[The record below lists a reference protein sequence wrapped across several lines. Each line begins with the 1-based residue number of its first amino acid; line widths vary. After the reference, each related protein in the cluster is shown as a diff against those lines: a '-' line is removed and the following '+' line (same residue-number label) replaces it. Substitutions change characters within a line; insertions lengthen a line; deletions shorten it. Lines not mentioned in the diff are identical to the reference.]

1 MDKRQMKKGL
11 AIVLALVMV
20 FAMTATAF
28 AANVPDTDAYYH
40 QNDNADKYVQTSDI
54 TVYVTV
60 ESNKVYGLFSS
71 SQIMESR
78 IPVALEIPEDSETAI
93 FSVTDALVALQDGSA
108 YTSYDLD
115 FLDSNSDKLEK
126 NDTYFYK
133 VKQNGTEYGP
143 TALKAFNGWMVRVN
157 DCFVLGDDNDAV
169 GGLCGKTINE
179 MYLEDGDEIHLY
191 MDNTTSVSKCVPFTK
206 LVPNYSGETL
216 QVTVQESHNYFGSS
230 SPYPWTITSYATYT
244 DLDNKTLTV
253 YDSNN
258 QQVGSLTVNDGV
270 GNSSISLTAGQKY
283 HITLE
288 NDFDLITGNLKYT
301 SAYTEFTA

>member
-1 MDKRQMKKGL
+1 MNKRKMKKGL

-28 AANVPDTDAYYH
+28 AENVTDTDAYYH
-40 QNDNADKYVQTSDI
+40 QNDDDEKYVQTSDI

-78 IPVALEIPEDSETAI
+78 IPVTLEIPEESENAV
-93 FSVTDALVALQDGSA
+93 FSVTDALVALQNESEYA
-108 YTSYDLD
+108 SYDLD
-115 FLDSNSDKLEK
+115 FLDSNSNNLEA

-157 DCFVLGDDNDAV
+157 DSFVLGDDNDAV

-179 MYLEDGDEIHLY
+179 MYLENGDEIHLY
-191 MDNTTSVSKCVPFTK
+191 MDNTTSSSKCVPFTK
-206 LVPNYSGETL
+206 LVPSYSNGTL
-216 QVTVQESHNYFGSS
+216 QVTVKESHNYFGSS

-244 DLDNKTLTV
+244 DLSNETIAV
-253 YDSNN
+253 YDSNGA
-258 QQVGSLTVNDGV
+258 QVGNLTITNGEAT
-270 GNSSISLTAGQKY
+270 GAISLTPGNEY
-283 HITLE
+283 HVILE
-288 NDFDLITGNLKYT
+288 NDFSLTGNLKYT
-301 SAYTEFTA
+301 SAYARFTV